1 MLIKK
6 KNYGVGSKLKLE
18 SPSPCS
24 RIFLAHVSCWQQTK
38 PTIISS
44 ILGNRSASTSPL
56 LQIIHNDLRASMG
69 NKNSYNITFLFS
81 PPITLITSFFKE
93 PKNFQILC
101 IRLLALECEDYSIED
116 SLSQSELSQPKSK
129 YSYFPSLYT

>member
-1 MLIKK
+1 MNLIQAILTQKTQLSALAVGYAIKIMGFALKKK
-6 KNYGVGSKLKLE
+6 KNYYGVGSKLKLE

-81 PPITLITSFFKE
+81 PPITLITSFF
-93 PKNFQILC
+93 
-101 IRLLALECEDYSIED
+101 
-116 SLSQSELSQPKSK
+116 
-129 YSYFPSLYT
+129 